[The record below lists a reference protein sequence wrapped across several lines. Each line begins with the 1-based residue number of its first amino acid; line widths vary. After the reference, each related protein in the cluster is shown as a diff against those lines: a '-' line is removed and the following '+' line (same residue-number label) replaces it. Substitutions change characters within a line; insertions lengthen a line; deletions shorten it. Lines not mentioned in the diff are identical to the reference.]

1 LNVTNVLALDEDR
14 LEAEMIERPIEIIP
28 FRPQWRIEYETLAGL
43 LRAALGD
50 SLVAVHHIG
59 STAVPGLAA
68 KDVID
73 IQLTVANLEDYPR
86 EGIAAA
92 GFELGKPIKDHCPP
106 GLHLPPSELA
116 KRFYNY
122 RRRAANLHVREAGR
136 FNQRY
141 PLLCRDYLRAHETAA
156 AAYGEVKQQLAK
168 YFPSD
173 ADAYYAIK
181 DPVTDILMAGAM
193 EWALAIDWREPPSD

>member
-1 LNVTNVLALDEDR
+1 LSVTNDLELDKNGP
-14 LEAEMIERPIEIIP
+14 EAEMTERPIEIIP
-28 FRPQWRIEYETLAGL
+28 FRAQWRIEYETLAGL
-43 LRAALGD
+43 LRAALSD
-50 SLVAVHHIG
+50 SLVALHHIG

-73 IQLTVANLEDYPR
+73 IQLTVANLGDYSH

-92 GFELGKPIKDHCPP
+92 GFELGKPTKDHCPP
-106 GLHLPPSELA
+106 GLHLPPPELA
-116 KRFYNY
+116 KRFYNF
-122 RRRAANLHVREAGR
+122 RQRAANLHVREAGR

-156 AAYGEVKQQLAK
+156 AAYGETKQQLAK
-168 YFPSD
+168 YFPRD
-173 ADAYYAIK
+173 AHAYYAIK

-193 EWALAIDWREPPSD
+193 EWALATNWREPPGD